1 MKDGQ
6 WIVLLLTATGW
17 VVLYLI
23 SRYNLNKS
31 EASRLIDGFR
41 ERVIATEDMALQ
53 FWLKGDS
60 DVHSF
65 QMSLYVQRLARIA
78 MEITQLRCTK
88 YTYPSNTIKKLRQ
101 AVTLDADV
109 SPVQVISPQDERSKS
124 IMSCSI
130 ELQEHFKKP

>member
-1 MKDGQ
+1 MEDNQ
-6 WIVLLLTATGW
+6 WNVLLITATGW

-23 SRYNLNKS
+23 SRHNLYKS
-31 EASRLIDGFR
+31 EVSRLIDGFR

-65 QMSLYVQRLARIA
+65 QMNLYIQRLARIA
-78 MEITQLRCTK
+78 MEITQLRCEK
-88 YTYPSNTIKKLRQ
+88 YTYPSDTIKKLRQ
-101 AVTLDADV
+101 AVTLDADA
-109 SPVQVISPQDERSKS
+109 SPVQTISPQDKRSKS

-130 ELQEHFKKP
+130 ELQEYFKKP